1 MTGNERGLLEVFL
14 ERQDE
19 AIARL
24 DMRLSSLESKQ
35 ISDQATN
42 TARFTALEANL
53 EKIAQRL
60 DELSHTLTRLDNL
73 ADAGDWLV
81 NNWRKLLA
89 VFAFVV
95 VVLEVITRILVVW
108 PLR

>member
-1 MTGNERGLLEVFL
+1 MNG
-14 ERQDE
+14 
-19 AIARL
+19 AITIYDTTLRDGAQGEGVSFSVE
-24 DMRLSSLESKQ
+24 DKV
-35 ISDQATN
+35 
-42 TARFTALEANL
+42 
-53 EKIAQRL
+53 KIAQRL

-81 NNWRKLLA
+81 NYWRKLLA